1 MQAITL
7 TAISNT
13 HGPKACQANLK
24 RDKSTQSCRWLS
36 TKFTITHNG
45 SWTKLTTAAESQVPH
60 AKPVLRVRRVL
71 VPSSSSPWS
80 VRGVDWL
87 SSTCSTVFRW
97 PKQHRQFCSACS
109 MRWSTGA
116 PHQSKSGWPE
126 ARGDHSVHWLT
137 ISTLTIQY
145 ICWQSPPL
153 LALLVPSSHDMR
165 MCVCVYT
172 GTVQNKLTCEYAN
185 TKHNSSSFHRHT
197 HEQPHTTS
205 HTIWE
210 PRNDCARSG
219 YAAHLFYV
227 QQPNFFATSAASYD
241 THIHS

>member
-145 ICWQSPPL
+145 IC
-153 LALLVPSSHDMR
+153 
-165 MCVCVYT
+165 
-172 GTVQNKLTCEYAN
+172 
-185 TKHNSSSFHRHT
+185 
-197 HEQPHTTS
+197 
-205 HTIWE
+205 
-210 PRNDCARSG
+210 
-219 YAAHLFYV
+219 
-227 QQPNFFATSAASYD
+227 
-241 THIHS
+241 